1 VRLAHTRA
9 GARLRQQPYSFA
21 RSSSSIDSS
30 LAELIGS
37 EEYPNFTDI
46 KTNDNY
52 TAFTITTSSIELDF
66 AESSL
71 CLCFICM
78 AGCITF
84 SMRQDDVDN
93 VSVSFV
99 NADTGE
105 VISSANSSEMGE

>member
-1 VRLAHTRA
+1 MAHTRA
-9 GARLRQQPYSFA
+9 ETRLRQQPYSFA
-21 RSSSSIDSS
+21 RSSASIDSS

-52 TAFTITTSSIELDF
+52 AEFTITTSSTELDF
-66 AESSL
+66 AEFLSTL
-71 CLCFICM
+71 MFYLYGGMYNVFNGTDM
-78 AGCITF
+78 
-84 SMRQDDVDN
+84 DN